1 MSEPVPPFSLLAV
14 LGAERNGF
22 KPEECVCIE
31 DAPTGIRSGKAAGNI
46 VLATCTSHTRESL
59 EKEKPDFL
67 VEDLSHVACHWEN
80 GVMYLAI
87 EQPTD
92 RSTPM
97 PTPLATPNVSR
108 RGSMEDLTAF
118 AKAAGVGKTPVGS
131 PAADIKGAFRG
142 MSAF

>member
-1 MSEPVPPFSLLAV
+1 M

-80 GVMYLAI
+80 GVMYVTSLSLCLNSAVL
-87 EQPTD
+87 EAEP
-92 RSTPM
+92 PF
-97 PTPLATPNVSR
+97 PL
-108 RGSMEDLTAF
+108 E
-118 AKAAGVGKTPVGS
+118 
-131 PAADIKGAFRG
+131 
-142 MSAF
+142 